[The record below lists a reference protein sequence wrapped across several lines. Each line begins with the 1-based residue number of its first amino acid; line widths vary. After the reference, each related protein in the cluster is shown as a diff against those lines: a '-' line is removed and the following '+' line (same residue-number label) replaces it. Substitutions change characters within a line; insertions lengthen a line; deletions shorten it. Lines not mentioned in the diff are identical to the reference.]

1 MGFLGLDMDVGEY
14 VAALNKYGSLLQSLQ
29 AGPTTRD
36 FQGIE
41 EQREGLEIALRA
53 LGGLLAGG
61 RWNVDRLQDLLL
73 KSEEGSPQYELY
85 SILLGKQFS
94 GQIEQH
100 AQRIQQLEKELRS
113 RRDEYEKK
121 IRYEYDKND
130 KEEKKLNNIIFRQ
143 RNEIIAL
150 KRQRDDLLRRLG
162 QK

>member
-1 MGFLGLDMDVGEY
+1 
-14 VAALNKYGSLLQSLQ
+14 
-29 AGPTTRD
+29 
-36 FQGIE
+36 
-41 EQREGLEIALRA
+41 
-53 LGGLLAGG
+53 
-61 RWNVDRLQDLLL
+61 
-73 KSEEGSPQYELY
+73 
-85 SILLGKQFS
+85 LLGKQFS